1 MDPITALGVASSA
14 FSLLKKGF
22 EAGRDIESMGS
33 DLGRWMGAVGD
44 IYRAEDAARK
54 PSIFKKLVFK
64 QSVEEEAMNAF
75 MARKKAQQMREELRE
90 VIVWSRGEDA
100 WQELLKM
107 EAGIRKKRLDDI
119 KDQKRRQRKV
129 LETIAVLVISAI
141 SVVGIFVFIDFLI
154 GYQK

>member
-14 FSLLKKGF
+14 FSLLKKGI

-107 EAGIRKKRLDDI
+107 EADIRKKRLDDI

>member
-107 EAGIRKKRLDDI
+107 EADIRKKRLDDI